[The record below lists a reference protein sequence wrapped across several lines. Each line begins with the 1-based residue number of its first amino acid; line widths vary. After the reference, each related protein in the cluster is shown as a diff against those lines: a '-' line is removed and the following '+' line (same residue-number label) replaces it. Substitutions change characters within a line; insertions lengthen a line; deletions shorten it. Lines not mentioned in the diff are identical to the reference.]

1 MRERITFPGAT
12 AMLTRVPRAAA
23 TVVLTAGL
31 YSAGSMLTVTP
42 ALAVGSYNNAEI
54 ATRALR
60 YVGQWGGDA
69 CRDAH
74 KPGDSGGQCRAF
86 VNCVVWMV
94 SGHTQNLGGRDYY
107 QPFLT
112 AGGVRITSIGQLAEG
127 DVVQVGEGV
136 HTFIIV
142 RKLSV
147 NAGTGKFTVVDS
159 NHAYNE
165 RVMTYNR
172 TFSLSSTTRGY
183 RMGSTGHTIEAPSPS
198 PPPPGPPPPA
208 ASGPPVTISPSPIET
223 PPAPTYSEQEGHYGV
238 NTFTDP
244 YNASGEGPR
253 IAPAQVV
260 QVACKVYAPQIQSAN
275 PDGYW
280 YRIAS
285 SPWNNSYYSPAN
297 TFMNGDRWGGPYTH
311 NTDFAVPDC

>member
-1 MRERITFPGAT
+1 MCVAGTMLMAAT
-12 AMLTRVPRAAA
+12 AFAA
-23 TVVLTAGL
+23 
-31 YSAGSMLTVTP
+31 
-42 ALAVGSYNNAEI
+42 GSYNNAEI
-54 ATRALR
+54 ATRALQ
-60 YVGQWGGDA
+60 YVGQWGGNA

-86 VNCVVWMV
+86 VNCIVWMV
-94 SGHTQNLGGRDYY
+94 SNHTQNLGGRDYY
-107 QPFLT
+107 QPFLSD
-112 AGGVRITSIGQLAEG
+112 GGQRITNIGQLAEG
-127 DVVQVGEGV
+127 DIVQVGEGV

-142 RKLSV
+142 KQISTTA
-147 NAGTGKFTVVDS
+147 AGSGTFSVVDS

-165 RVMTYNR
+165 KVMHYTR
-172 TFSLSSTTRGY
+172 TFSLSASTRAY
-183 RMGSTGHTIEAPSPS
+183 RMGSLSATATN
-198 PPPPGPPPPA
+198 PPPPA
-208 ASGPPVTISPSPIET
+208 PSPPTPPGAAPAPPAAPGPPVTIDPSPIET

-285 SPWNNSYYSPAN
+285 GPWNDSYYSPAN
-297 TFMNGDRWGGPYTH
+297 TFMNGDPWNGPYTH
-311 NTDFAVPDC
+311 NTDFSVPNC